1 MEDKKVDIKDIQ
13 NLVFE
18 GGSTKGIAYLGA
30 LSQLSKSNFALSQ
43 LKRVAG
49 TSAGAITAALIAVG
63 YSANALYDELYNLN
77 FEKFLDE
84 TQGNT
89 RELLF
94 GLANQPKGGILSSM
108 QSASTQSISHPSAA
122 SQISSR
128 ISNAFGI
135 YEGDKLRTWV
145 EDHLYIKTGIR
156 YLTFKELH
164 ILRGKNSKQYKDLFV
179 PGVNLSTGYTE
190 IFDYLHTP
198 EVIIS
203 DAVRISLS
211 IPLLFK
217 PHTRYIKVI
226 NSSNKP
232 ERDVLQ
238 PAHVYTDGG
247 VLNNYPVDIFDFVGF
262 LDETVNVPETF
273 WKPAHNPYTLGFRLI
288 SKTNIDY
295 FTGVSDA
302 PSREIEGLLPYLKA
316 LIATMY
322 NKQNSDHQLHHDVI
336 RSIYIDHLGIDTL
349 AFDLSDAQK
358 KALIQSGEKAV
369 EDYLQKM
376 SLSSEYKATFF

>member
-13 NLVFE
+13 NLVFQ

-43 LKRVAG
+43 LKQVAG
-49 TSAGAITAALIAVG
+49 KSAGAIIAALIAVG

-77 FEKFLDE
+77 FETFLDE
-84 TQGNT
+84 AQGNT

-94 GLANQPKGGILSSM
+94 GLANQQKGGVLSSM

-164 ILRGKNSKQYKDLFV
+164 MLRGKNSKQYKDLFV

-190 IFDYLHTP
+190 IFDYLRTP

-226 NSSNKP
+226 NSSNKL

-247 VLNNYPVDIFDFVGF
+247 VLNNYPVDIFDFAGF
-262 LDETVNVPETF
+262 LDERINEPEAF
-273 WKPAHNPYTLGFRLI
+273 WKPAYNPYTLGFRLI
-288 SKTNIDY
+288 SKTQY
-295 FTGVSDA
+295 RLFHGC
-302 PSREIEGLLPYLKA
+302 K
-316 LIATMY
+316 
-322 NKQNSDHQLHHDVI
+322 
-336 RSIYIDHLGIDTL
+336 
-349 AFDLSDAQK
+349 
-358 KALIQSGEKAV
+358 
-369 EDYLQKM
+369 
-376 SLSSEYKATFF
+376 